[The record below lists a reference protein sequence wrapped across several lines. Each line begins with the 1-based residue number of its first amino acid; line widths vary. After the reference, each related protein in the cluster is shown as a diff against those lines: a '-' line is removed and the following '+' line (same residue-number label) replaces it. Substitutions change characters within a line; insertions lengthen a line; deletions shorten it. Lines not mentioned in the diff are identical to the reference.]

1 MVFYSAFFYQEARE
15 LYGGVKM
22 GNFCEWESCENLI
35 LYLYCKYMTGKSV
48 QQQRFITVFLI
59 EIIFK
64 IEIPDLT
71 KNLLLS

>member
-1 MVFYSAFFYQEARE
+1 
-15 LYGGVKM
+15 
-22 GNFCEWESCENLI
+22 
-35 LYLYCKYMTGKSV
+35 MTGKSV